1 MDIAALSVVMA
12 NHQVRN
18 QASIQLAAKV
28 MDNAKVQGSELI
40 KMMEQSVT
48 PDIGRSIDIKL

>member
-28 MDNAKVQGSELI
+28 MEREVH
-40 KMMEQSVT
+40 
-48 PDIGRSIDIKL
+48 